1 MDSFDSLARLSAA
14 DPDLAELVKK
24 EHIRQATTIDLIA
37 SENHVTHAIRDA
49 LGSLLTDK
57 YAEGY
62 PGKRYYNGCS
72 VVDDVERLAIERAT
86 AVFGAEHANVQP
98 HAGSQ
103 ANFAAYQAL
112 IKPGSTVLGMDR
124 SHGGHLTHGAE
135 VNFSGKLFHSV
146 AYPVDPQTEL
156 IDYDLARKLAL
167 QHHPSLIIAG
177 ASSYP
182 RIIDFAVFGDIAKEV
197 GAYLMVDIAHI
208 AGLVAAGVHP
218 SPVAYADVV
227 TGTTQKTLRGPRG
240 GFVVCKDEHAKAIDS
255 AVFPGSQGGPLMHS
269 IAAKAACFREALH
282 PEFKG
287 YAERILVNARAMAD
301 ELTAEGLRVVSGGTD
316 NHLVLVDLS
325 SLDITGRQ
333 AGDALERCGIVAN
346 KNSVPYDTR
355 PPAHTSG
362 LRVGT
367 PAITTR
373 GFNADES
380 RAVARL
386 ICRVLRDLD
395 DEKVCAQVR
404 EEVLALCAKHPI
416 PGAD

>member
-1 MDSFDSLARLSAA
+1 MDSFDSLARLNSA
-14 DPDLAELVKK
+14 DPELAELIRK
-24 EHIRQATTIDLIA
+24 EHSRQATTIDLIA
-37 SENHVTHAIRDA
+37 SENHVSHAVRDA

-62 PGKRYYNGCS
+62 PGKRYYNGCAA
-72 VVDDVERLAIERAT
+72 VDDIERLAIQRAI
-86 AVFGAEHANVQP
+86 AVFGGDHANVQP

-182 RIIDFAVFGDIAKEV
+182 RIIDFAAFGEIAREV
-197 GAYLMVDIAHI
+197 GAYLLVDIAHI

-218 SPVAYADVV
+218 SPVAFADVV
-227 TGTTQKTLRGPRG
+227 AGTTQKTLRGPRG
-240 GFVVCKDEHAKAIDS
+240 GFIICKDEHAKAIDS

-269 IAAKAACFREALH
+269 IAAKASCFREALE
-282 PEFKG
+282 PDFKQ
-287 YAERILVNARAMAD
+287 YARNIVTNAKAMAD
-301 ELTAEGLRVVSGGTD
+301 ELAAEGLRVVSGGTD
-316 NHLVLVDLS
+316 NHLALVDLS
-325 SLDITGRQ
+325 SLDITGKQ

-346 KNSVPYDTR
+346 KNSVPYDTK

-367 PAITTR
+367 PAVTTR
-373 GFNADES
+373 GFDADEC
-380 RAVARL
+380 REVARL
-386 ICRVLRDLD
+386 ICRVLRNLD
-395 DEKVCAQVR
+395 DESVCSQVR
-404 EEVLALCAKHPI
+404 EAVLALCAKHPI

>member
-395 DEKVCAQVR
+395 DEEVCAQVR

>member
-1 MDSFDSLARLSAA
+1 MDSFDSLARLTAA
-14 DPDLAELVKK
+14 DPDLADLVKK
-24 EHIRQATTIDLIA
+24 EHTRQATTIDLIA
-37 SENHVTHAIRDA
+37 SENHVSHAVRDA

-72 VVDDVERLAIERAT
+72 TVDDVERLAIERAT
-86 AVFGAEHANVQP
+86 AVFGAEHSNVQP

-146 AYPVDPQTEL
+146 AYPVDPKTEL

-167 QHHPSLIIAG
+167 QHRPSMIIAG

-182 RIIDFAVFGDIAKEV
+182 RIIDFAVFAEIAREV

-269 IAAKAACFREALH
+269 IAAKATCFLEALQ
-282 PEFKG
+282 PDFKE
-287 YAERILVNARAMAD
+287 YAKKILVNAKAMAD
-301 ELTAEGLRVVSGGTD
+301 ELAAEGLRVVSGGTD
-316 NHLVLVDLS
+316 NHLALVDLS
-325 SLDITGRQ
+325 SLDITGKQ

-373 GFNADES
+373 GFDAEDS
-380 RAVARL
+380 REVARL
-386 ICRVLRDLD
+386 ICKVLRNLD
-395 DEKVCAQVR
+395 DEQVCGQVR

>member
-355 PPAHTSG
+355 PPALTSG

>member
-355 PPAHTSG
+355 PPALTSG

-395 DEKVCAQVR
+395 DEEVCAQVR

>member
-1 MDSFDSLARLSAA
+1 MDSFDSLARLTAA
-14 DPDLAELVKK
+14 DPDLASLVKR
-24 EHIRQATTIDLIA
+24 EHTRQATTIDLIA
-37 SENHVTHAIRDA
+37 SENHVSHAVRDA

-62 PGKRYYNGCS
+62 PGRRYYNGCS
-72 VVDDVERLAIERAT
+72 VVDEVETLAIERAM
-86 AVFGAEHANVQP
+86 AVFGGDHANVQP

-103 ANFAAYQAL
+103 ANFAGYQAL

-146 AYPVDPQTEL
+146 AYPVDPKTEL
-156 IDYDLARKLAL
+156 IDYDLARSLAL
-167 QHHPSLIIAG
+167 EHRPSLIIAG

-182 RIIDFAVFGDIAKEV
+182 RIIDFAAFGEIAREV

-218 SPVAYADVV
+218 SPIAHADVV

-240 GFVVCKDEHAKAIDS
+240 GFIICKLEHAKPIDS
-255 AVFPGSQGGPLMHS
+255 AVFPGSQGGPLLHS
-269 IAAKAACFREALH
+269 IAAKDTCFREDLE
-282 PEFKG
+282 PEFRE
-287 YAERILVNARAMAD
+287 YAAGILANARAMAD
-301 ELTAEGLRVVSGGTD
+301 ELAAEGLRVVSGGTD

-325 SLDITGRQ
+325 SLDITGKQ

-373 GFNADES
+373 GFDTGDS
-380 RAVARL
+380 REVARL
-386 ICRVLRDLD
+386 ICKVLRNL
-395 DEKVCAQVR
+395 ESEQVCEQVR
-404 EEVLALCAKHPI
+404 SEVLALCEKHPI

>member
-1 MDSFDSLARLSAA
+1 MDSFDSLARLNAV
-14 DPDLAELVKK
+14 DPDLADLVKK
-24 EHIRQATTIDLIA
+24 EHSRQATTIDLIA
-37 SENHVTHAIRDA
+37 SENHVSHSVRDA

-62 PGKRYYNGCS
+62 PGRRYYNGCG
-72 VVDDVERLAIERAT
+72 VVDDVERLAIERAI
-86 AVFGAEHANVQP
+86 AVFQGEHANVQP

-146 AYPVDPQTEL
+146 AYPVDPKTEL
-156 IDYDLARKLAL
+156 IDYDLARALARE
-167 QHHPSLIIAG
+167 HRPSLIIAG

-182 RIIDFAVFGDIAKEV
+182 RIIDFAIFGEIAREV
-197 GAYLMVDIAHI
+197 GAFLMVDIAHI

-218 SPVAYADVV
+218 SPIAYADVV

-240 GFVVCKDEHAKAIDS
+240 GFIVCKEVHAKPIDS

-269 IAAKAACFREALH
+269 IAAKAACFREALE
-282 PEFKG
+282 PEFQQ
-287 YAERILVNARAMAD
+287 YARNIVANAKAMAD
-301 ELTAEGLRVVSGGTD
+301 ELAAEGLRVVSGGTD

-325 SLDITGRQ
+325 SLEISGKQ

-373 GFNADES
+373 GFDADDT

-386 ICRVLRDLD
+386 ICRVLRNLD
-395 DEKVCAQVR
+395 SEQVCGQVR
-404 EEVLALCAKHPI
+404 DEVLALCEQHPI

>member
-1 MDSFDSLARLSAA
+1 MDSFDSLARLNAA
-14 DPDLAELVKK
+14 DPDLAALVRK
-24 EHIRQATTIDLIA
+24 EHSRQANTIDLIA
-37 SENHVTHAIRDA
+37 SENHVSHAVSDA

-72 VVDDVERLAIERAT
+72 VVDEVESLAIERAT
-86 AVFGAEHANVQP
+86 AVFGAAHSNVQP

-135 VNFSGKLFHSV
+135 VNFSGKLFHAI
-146 AYPVDPQTEL
+146 AYPVDPKTER
-156 IDYDLARKLAL
+156 IDYDLARKMAL
-167 QHHPSLIIAG
+167 EHRPSLIIAG

-182 RIIDFAVFGDIAKEV
+182 RTIDFSIFGEIAAEI

-218 SPVAYADVV
+218 SPVPYADVV

-240 GFVVCKDEHAKAIDS
+240 GFVLSREEHRKAINS

-269 IAAKAACFREALH
+269 IAAKAVCFKEALQ
-282 PEFKG
+282 PEFKD
-287 YAERILVNARAMAD
+287 YARNILVNAKAMAD
-301 ELTAEGLRVVSGGTD
+301 ELAAEGLRVVSGGTD

-325 SLDITGRQ
+325 SLDITGKQ

-367 PAITTR
+367 PAVTTR
-373 GFNADES
+373 GFDADDCRE
-380 RAVARL
+380 VARL
-386 ICRVLRDLD
+386 ICRVLRNLD
-395 DEKVCAQVR
+395 DEQVCAQVR
-404 EEVLALCAKHPI
+404 KEVLVLCEKHPI

>member
-1 MDSFDSLARLSAA
+1 MDSFDSLARLAVEDPELA
-14 DPDLAELVKK
+14 DLIRK
-24 EHIRQATTIDLIA
+24 EHHRQSATIDLIA
-37 SENHVTHAIRDA
+37 SENHVSHAVRVA

-62 PGKRYYNGCS
+62 PGRRYYNGCG
-72 VVDDVERLAIERAT
+72 VVDAVETLAIDRAL
-86 AVFGAEHANVQP
+86 AVFGGEHANVQP

-112 IKPGSTVLGMDR
+112 ISPGSTVLGMDR

-146 AYPVDPQTEL
+146 TYPVDPATER
-156 IDYDLARKLAL
+156 IDYDVARKLAL
-167 QHHPSLIIAG
+167 QHHPSMIIAG

-182 RIIDFAVFGDIAKEV
+182 RVIDFATFDAIAKEV
-197 GAYLMVDIAHI
+197 GAFLMVDIAHI

-218 SPVAYADVV
+218 SPVEHADVV

-240 GFVVCKDEHAKAIDS
+240 GFVVCRAEHSKAIDS

-269 IAAKAACFREALH
+269 IAAKAVCFREALH
-282 PEFKG
+282 PGFKEYG
-287 YAERILVNARAMAD
+287 ENIVANARAMAD
-301 ELTAEGLRVVSGGTD
+301 EIAADGLRVVSGGTD

-325 SLDITGRQ
+325 ALDITGKQ

-346 KNSVPYDTR
+346 KNSIPYDTR

-373 GFNADES
+373 GFDTDDS
-380 RAVARL
+380 RHVARL
-386 ICRVLRDLD
+386 ICRVLRNLD
-395 DEKVCAQVR
+395 DEQECGRVK
-404 EEVLALCAKHPI
+404 EEVLALCEEHPI

>member
-1 MDSFDSLARLSAA
+1 MDSFDSLARLTAA
-14 DPDLAELVKK
+14 DPDLAILVKR
-24 EHIRQATTIDLIA
+24 EHTRQATTIDLIA
-37 SENHVTHAIRDA
+37 SENHVSHAIRDA
-49 LGSLLTDK
+49 LGTLLTDK

-62 PGKRYYNGCS
+62 PGRRYYNGCN
-72 VVDDVERLAIERAT
+72 VVDEVETLAVERAL
-86 AVFGAEHANVQP
+86 AVFGGDHANVQP

-112 IKPGSTVLGMDR
+112 ITPGSTVLGMDR

-146 AYPVDPQTEL
+146 AYPVDPQSEL
-156 IDYDLARKLAL
+156 IDYGFARKLAL

-182 RIIDFAVFGDIAKEV
+182 RIIDFAAFADIAREV

-218 SPVAYADVV
+218 SPVQFADVV
-227 TGTTQKTLRGPRG
+227 AGTTQKTLRGPRG
-240 GFVVCKDEHAKAIDS
+240 GFIICKEEHAKAIDS

-269 IAAKAACFREALH
+269 IAAKASCFREALA
-282 PEFKG
+282 PDFRE
-287 YAERILVNARAMAD
+287 YAQNIVTNAKAMAD
-301 ELTAEGLRVVSGGTD
+301 ELAAEGLRVVSGGTD
-316 NHLVLVDLS
+316 NHLALVDLS
-325 SLDITGRQ
+325 SLDITGKQ

-346 KNSVPYDTR
+346 KNSVPYDTK

-367 PAITTR
+367 PAVTTR
-373 GFNADES
+373 GFDASEC
-380 RAVARL
+380 RHVARL
-386 ICRVLRDLD
+386 ICRVLRNLD
-395 DEKVCAQVR
+395 DEGVCSQVR
-404 EEVLALCAKHPI
+404 EEVLTLCAKHPI

>member
-355 PPAHTSG
+355 PPALTSG

-386 ICRVLRDLD
+386 ICRVMRDLD